1 MVPERKVVT
10 WIPPS
15 GLSISQFCVIGGILA
30 TAFTDLYVI
39 ANLPLTPIRSMIPGL
54 LVLDVFGLAVFLYLV
69 STDPYIVGLADDAV
83 VFRYHFRSDRV
94 VSWQSIMPPAMMVL
108 WGFSSVFIPSPN
120 SSGTV
125 IDGQWFRLTN
135 LKPNQVVAIVT
146 HPNFRYPLKP
156 NVAKSLG
163 LPPSPT
169 WTDPN
174 T

>member
-10 WIPPS
+10 WIPAS
-15 GLSISQFCVIGGILA
+15 GLSISQIYVIGGILA

-54 LVLDVFGLAVFLYLV
+54 LVLDVFGLAVFLCLV
-69 STDPYIVGLADDAV
+69 STDPYIVGLAAGAV

-94 VSWQSIMPPAMMVL
+94 VPWQSVRPPMMKTL
-108 WGFSSVFIPSPN
+108 WGGSSVFIPSTN
-120 SSGTV
+120 NTGTQF
-125 IDGQWFRLTN
+125 DGQWFRFTN

-156 NVAKSLG
+156 KVAKSLG
-163 LPPSPT
+163 LPPSPA
-169 WTDPN
+169 WTDLN

>member
-1 MVPERKVVT
+1 MANEETIRWIRANGLNSSQIYISCGVV
-10 WIPPS
+10 IIA
-15 GLSISQFCVIGGILA
+15 LV
-30 TAFTDLYVI
+30 DLYGI

-163 LPPSPT
+163 LPPSPA
-169 WTDPN
+169 WTDLG